1 MEPGADIHGEGAR
14 LSGKAHLGGVVTGPR
29 PGRMRDRR
37 GRGARGP
44 MALPGPLSPRSV
56 PTHRT
61 PREQFDALVQDV
73 LAALEPHFAAEP
85 DPVDVVVEEAPLL
98 PPEWTDEVP
107 TSTAS
112 IGEDGARIVLYRLP
126 ISQRSAGTPG
136 GGAGPW
142 AARSS
147 RALEAGVWQVLLDRL
162 AEIWQLSPDDLDP
175 R

>member
-1 MEPGADIHGEGAR
+1 MHGLGAS
-14 LSGKAHLGGVVTGPR
+14 LSGMSHLGGVVSGPR

-73 LAALEPHFAAEP
+73 LAALERHFAAEP
-85 DPVDVVVEEAPLL
+85 DPVEVVVEEAPLL
-98 PPEWTDEVP
+98 PPEWDDEVP
-107 TSTAS
+107 TSTAT
-112 IGEDGARIVLYRLP
+112 IAEGGARIVLYRLP
-126 ISQRSAGTPG
+126 ISQRS
-136 GGAGPW
+136 
-142 AARSS
+142 SHDS
-147 RALEAGVWQVLLDRL
+147 RALEAAVWQVLLDRL
-162 AEIWQLSPDDLDP
+162 AEIWQISPDDLDP